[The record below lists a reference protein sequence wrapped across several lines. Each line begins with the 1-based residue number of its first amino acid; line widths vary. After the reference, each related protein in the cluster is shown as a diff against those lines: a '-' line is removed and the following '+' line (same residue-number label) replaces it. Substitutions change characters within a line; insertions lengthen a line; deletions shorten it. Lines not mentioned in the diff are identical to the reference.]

1 MDSIT
6 FWHWLIAGVVLIA
19 FEVMAPGVIFMW
31 MGIAA
36 IVTGL
41 ILFAIPT
48 MGWEYQLIVFAILSI
63 VSVGGFR
70 MFVRKHPVVDEN
82 PNLNRRGQQYTGR
95 TFTLIT
101 DIENGVGK
109 ASVDDSQWIV
119 HGPDCSSGSKVKVIS
134 VEGAVL
140 NVEPCE

>member
-41 ILFAIPT
+41 ILFVIPG

-119 HGPDCSSGSKVKVIS
+119 HGPDCSAGSKVKVIS

-140 NVEPCE
+140 NVELI